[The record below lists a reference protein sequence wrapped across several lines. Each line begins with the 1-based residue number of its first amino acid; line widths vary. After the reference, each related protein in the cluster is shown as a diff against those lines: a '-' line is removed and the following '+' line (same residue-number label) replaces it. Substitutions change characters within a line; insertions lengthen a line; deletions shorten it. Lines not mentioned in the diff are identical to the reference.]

1 MNVTSWGKK
10 TNYIKYSTELIYEK
24 CHMPYDARET
34 VLKDFISLLVE
45 QACNTDTGIV
55 SNANNVKLMFL
66 FVWWYF
72 AMWTP
77 VAWE

>member
-1 MNVTSWGKK
+1 
-10 TNYIKYSTELIYEK
+10 
-24 CHMPYDARET
+24 MPYDARET

-66 FVWWYF
+66 FVW
-72 AMWTP
+72 
-77 VAWE
+77 